1 MQHQC
6 YTYLVPTKHKRHS
19 VTETPRVKAAL
30 AELRATAP
38 NERVDLAELVILG
51 AQSKTEEHRS
61 TGDERRRALASLADR
76 VTTGELGIDVE
87 AAEWVRRHGWNPHR

>member
-1 MQHQC
+1 MQHRC
-6 YTYLVPTKHKRHS
+6 YTPLVPTKHKRHS

-30 AELRATAP
+30 DELRSTAP

-51 AQSKTEEHRS
+51 AGRKAEEHRS
-61 TGDERRRALASLADR
+61 TGDDRRRALASLADR

-87 AAEWVRRHGWNPHR
+87 AAEWVRRHGWNPQR